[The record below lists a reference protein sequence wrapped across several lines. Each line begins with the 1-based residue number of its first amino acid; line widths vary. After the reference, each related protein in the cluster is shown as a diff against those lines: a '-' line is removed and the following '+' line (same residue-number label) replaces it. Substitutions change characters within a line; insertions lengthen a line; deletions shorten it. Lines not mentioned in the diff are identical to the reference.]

1 MPIQEVPLRNV
12 TIFDHFWSP
21 RQALVTDVT
30 IPYMEKIL
38 RDEVPE
44 AKKSHAISNFRMAAG
59 EESGAFYGMVFQDS
73 DVAKWLEAAAYSLYL
88 KPDHELAERVDELVA
103 LIGRCQQKDGYLN
116 TYFTVKEPK
125 NRWTNLLECHEL
137 YCAGHMMEAGVALH
151 EAAGKDDLL
160 NICIRLA
167 DHICDRFEKEE
178 GIP

>member
-1 MPIQEVPLRNV
+1 MSIREVPMRNV
-12 TIFDHFWSP
+12 TISDGFWSP
-21 RQALVTDVT
+21 RQSLVTDVT

-116 TYFTVKEPK
+116 TYFTVKEPG
-125 NRWTNLLECHEL
+125 NR
-137 YCAGHMMEAGVALH
+137 
-151 EAAGKDDLL
+151 
-160 NICIRLA
+160 
-167 DHICDRFEKEE
+167 
-178 GIP
+178 